1 MTVELSST
9 QGLNLWCD
17 PSVDSSRKEATDL
30 TSHQLALFLK
40 VYLTPQPQAVR
51 GPLASP
57 LAARGG
63 AIGSHSRISQLF
75 QGRLRAPSR

>member
-40 VYLTPQPQAVR
+40 VYLTPQPQAM
-51 GPLASP
+51 
-57 LAARGG
+57 GG
-63 AIGSHSRISQLF
+63 APGVTASSAR
-75 QGRLRAPSR
+75 RCNREP